1 MVYKELKENMSMMS
15 PQVENNKKKI
25 CVHICVYVYT
35 YKEIL
40 QYNNRNENSLER
52 YSSRSKQA

>member
-15 PQVENNKKKI
+15 PQVENNKKKM

-40 QYNNRNENSLER
+40 QYNNRNAEFTREV
-52 YSSRSKQA
+52 Q